1 MTHEAVLKE
10 AAVDAL
16 NVRDDGIYVDATFGR
31 GGHSRLILKRLGP
44 SGRLIALDVDPEAI
58 AHGRR
63 AFAGEPRLT
72 LFARNF
78 RELGAL
84 LRDCAVFGTVDGLL
98 MDLGVSSPQLDDPAR
113 GFSFRHDGPLDMRL
127 GPDAPRTAAQ
137 WLADVGEAEL
147 AEVLRDYGEERHA
160 RRIAR
165 AIVEARARSAI
176 DTTARLAAIIVEALP
191 AAARHAD
198 RIHPA
203 TRSFQA
209 IRIAVNAELEALDR
223 VLAEAVDALAPG
235 GRLVVISFH
244 SLEDRRVKHAIRS
257 AARAPAASRRGPP
270 ARRFVPRLKTVGK
283 LVRPDSAECA
293 RNPRARSARMR
304 VAERLAAGDA
314 A

>member
-165 AIVEARARSAI
+165 AIVEARARSAMSRTASNSSRW
-176 DTTARLAAIIVEALP
+176 TT
-191 AAARHAD
+191 
-198 RIHPA
+198 
-203 TRSFQA
+203 S
-209 IRIAVNAELEALDR
+209 
-223 VLAEAVDALAPG
+223 
-235 GRLVVISFH
+235 IS
-244 SLEDRRVKHAIRS
+244 RRIRS
-257 AARAPAASRRGPP
+257 VWLRNTVCASVLRPWAAPAASVISL
-270 ARRFVPRLKTVGK
+270 ANSSSSRF
-283 LVRPDSAECA
+283 
-293 RNPRARSARMR
+293 
-304 VAERLAAGDA
+304 
-314 A
+314 